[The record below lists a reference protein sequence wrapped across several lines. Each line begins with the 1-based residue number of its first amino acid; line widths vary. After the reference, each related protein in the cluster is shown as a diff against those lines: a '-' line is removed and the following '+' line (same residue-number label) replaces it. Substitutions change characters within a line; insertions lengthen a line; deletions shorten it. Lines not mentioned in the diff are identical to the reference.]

1 MKLVIS
7 SLAFALF
14 TGLAQ
19 AQPTPEAPLASAA
32 NVSQAQRE
40 ATAQARHFQASLEAL
55 AKKDYD
61 RAAAQIRQGEALVE
75 RASARAHNEARV
87 TLHAAASELRSLAS
101 EVESGATRDA
111 QALKSA
117 FARAEDALSLHHREQ
132 SGEASPF
139 DVGA

>member
-7 SLAFALF
+7 CLAFALF
-14 TGLAQ
+14 SGLAQ
-19 AQPTPEAPLASAA
+19 AQSTAEAPPASPASA
-32 NVSQAQRE
+32 SQAQGE
-40 ATAQARHFQASLEAL
+40 ATAQARHFEASLEAL
-55 AKKDYD
+55 AKKDYKG
-61 RAAAQIRQGEALVE
+61 AAAEIRQGEALVE
-75 RASARAHNEARV
+75 RAAARAQNEARV
-87 TLHAAASELRSLAS
+87 ALDAAATELRSLAS

-132 SGEASPF
+132 SGQVSPF